1 MTWGQQN
8 TEQEAHQQLSAA
20 WDEFGLNFMDAAE
33 ICELGRLCVMCPHA
47 DMGAPRGPPT
57 LSVPLAVGSPPAE
70 LMCRLRGWLQTRCR
84 RLPRPRG

>member
-33 ICELGRLCVMCPHA
+33 ICEWVCEGGGGRFA
-47 DMGAPRGPPT
+47 QIWRA
-57 LSVPLAVGSPPAE
+57 
-70 LMCRLRGWLQTRCR
+70 
-84 RLPRPRG
+84 